1 MKKQFKVDD
10 ASKQAVS
17 KTRRQLVAS
26 QAKALFAIGA
36 TILTSTVARAAPRPP
51 CFLRG
56 TKIRTASGE
65 INVENIAI
73 GDQIVSANGQA
84 RTVEWIGKWLGRR
97 APGRSWSNN
106 LLPVR
111 IKRSALAPNVPY
123 DDLLVSQGHA
133 IFIDGLLIPAR
144 ELVNDRTIV
153 IDDAANTDV
162 LEYFHIKLASHDVIL
177 ATGAPVET
185 LLRRPKTDSDF
196 GADPRTEDGASYA
209 PAVGRGFSGGL
220 RLRARR
226 MASPLLGAPKLDIIR
241 DRLTYRP
248 A

>member
-1 MKKQFKVDD
+1 MEKQFKIDD
-10 ASKQAVS
+10 VSKEAVS
-17 KTRRQLVAS
+17 KTRRQLVAG
-26 QAKALFAIGA
+26 QAKALLAIGA

-56 TKIRTASGE
+56 TKIRKASGE

-73 GDQIVSANGQA
+73 GDQIVSASGQT
-84 RTVEWIGKWLGRR
+84 RTVEWIGKWQAHR
-97 APGRSWSNN
+97 APGTCWSNA

-144 ELVNDRTIV
+144 ELVNGQTIV
-153 IDDAANTDV
+153 IDDAVKTDL

-185 LLRRPKTDSDF
+185 LLRRPKVASDF
-196 GADPRTEDGASYA
+196 GAASRQQDRRSYA
-209 PAVGRGFSGGL
+209 PAVGRGFSGML

-226 MASPLLGAPKLDIIR
+226 MASPLLGTPKLDIIR
-241 DRLTYRP
+241 GRLAYRS